1 VTTTG
6 HGRRTPA
13 KHQFL
18 DRIAG
23 RFVGCLP
30 YVAPKLGQPLG
41 GVHLY
46 DLTAGDGVAYHDE
59 GDWDHA
65 CSPGILARHG
75 LHDAY
80 PMPITITLFERA
92 VATYDLLLDNLQA
105 ELPKLGYAEAG
116 LGHWIARDGRTRL
129 SAIHGDGREAE
140 FKLGWGDWAF
150 VNNDPN
156 KIHEFALN
164 SQQLQRATERGA
176 NALSFTT
183 MGCNPG
189 GLKRLPFEGG
199 RDTWYQHVNGV
210 MSTLGRTQDL
220 LVMAIDRDDAQWG
233 YLAVSARKWWEKDLA
248 MAEKI
253 FGKHGMTVRSAWLR
267 QDPMAFAA
275 IIDRLF
281 LTGRELGEVS

>member
-1 VTTTG
+1 MSTTG

-18 DRIAG
+18 DKVTG

-30 YVAPKLGQPLG
+30 YVAGRLGQLLG
-41 GVHLY
+41 GIHLY

-59 GDWDHA
+59 GEWAKA
-65 CSPGILARHG
+65 CSPGILARH
-75 LHDAY
+75 ARFEKC
-80 PMPITITLFERA
+80 PVPISVTLYERA
-92 VATYDLLLDNLQA
+92 AATYGLLLENLEA
-105 ELPKLGYAEAG
+105 ELPKLGYVDAG
-116 LGHWIARDGRTRL
+116 PGHWIAREGRTRL
-129 SAIHGDGREAE
+129 TAVHGDGREAE
-140 FKLGWGDWAF
+140 YNLGWGDWAF

-164 SQQLQRATERGA
+164 SAELRAATKRGA

-189 GLKRLPFEGG
+189 GLKRLPFKGG
-199 RDTWYQHVNGV
+199 RDTWYAHVRGV
-210 MSTLGRTQDL
+210 IDTLGPTQDL

-233 YLAVSARKWWEKDLA
+233 YLAVSASKWWERDLA
-248 MAEKI
+248 MATKV
-253 FGKHGMTVRSAWLR
+253 FGTHGMDVTSAWLR
-267 QDPMAFAA
+267 HDHQAFKT

-281 LTGRELGEVS
+281 LTGRELGAG